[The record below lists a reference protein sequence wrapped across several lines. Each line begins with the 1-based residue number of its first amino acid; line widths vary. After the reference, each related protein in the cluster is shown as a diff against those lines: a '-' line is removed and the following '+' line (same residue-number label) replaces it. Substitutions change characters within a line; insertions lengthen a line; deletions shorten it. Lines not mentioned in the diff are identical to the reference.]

1 MLDLL
6 QRIIQEVN
14 STADHG
20 GALEIIVHRVKKAL
34 RVDVCSVYLVP
45 PGTTELLLMATD
57 GLNPECLYNVR
68 IDFNEGLVGLVAQR
82 AEPINLEDAPSHPR
96 YKYFPQTG
104 EERYR
109 AFLGIPI
116 IQHRKILG
124 VLVVQ
129 QTECR
134 RFDDEQTAFLITL
147 AAQLAGT
154 IIHAELSGELDALR
168 REIDDSDLAIR
179 GIEGAPG
186 VAIGTAWVAYSSA
199 NLSAVPNR
207 APVDIETEVR
217 LFLAAVQSV
226 QSELL
231 RLKERMGQIL
241 PAEERALFDAYIM
254 ILGSDTLTQHT
265 VGRIRA
271 GKWAPA
277 ALRDTIEESAAV
289 FEEMDDTYLR
299 ERGEDIRDLGRRL
312 LLYLEKTPRLSG
324 EGQPSRLVLVG
335 ENVSVAELAD
345 IAPERLTGVISGR
358 GSASSHVAI
367 LARALGIPAVMGAV
381 DLPYGRL
388 DGREVI
394 VDGYSGRVYLE
405 PGPQIRAEYER
416 FQLEEIELSEGLA
429 ELAAKPAITAD
440 GERIP
445 VYVNSGLLADINVAF
460 LAGSDGV
467 GLYRTEFPFMVR
479 DRFPSEQE
487 QTRIYRQV
495 LEAVAPRPV
504 TLRTLDVGGDKILPY
519 FPIKEDNP
527 FLGWRG
533 IRITLDHPEI
543 FLTQMRA
550 MLRANVGL
558 HNLRV
563 MFPMISAVG
572 EVDEALGLVRQA
584 WSELV
589 EEGVPV
595 VEPEIGVMIEVP
607 SAVYLAEKIASRVSF
622 VSVGT
627 NDLVQYLLAVDRN
640 NARVAELYRTMHP
653 AVLLALID
661 VVRGV
666 HAAGKTVGVCG
677 EMASDPA
684 SAILLLGM
692 GMDNLSVTVS
702 GLSRVKWMISN
713 FTRARA
719 AEILDTVIR
728 LEDPIVI
735 RETVNRE
742 LVGAGL
748 GGLMRAGKR

>member
-14 STADHG
+14 SAADHG
-20 GALEIIVHRVKKAL
+20 RALEIIVRRVKRVL
-34 RVDVCSVYLVP
+34 HVDVCSVFLVR
-45 PGTTELLLMATD
+45 PGTSELLLMATD
-57 GLNPECLYNVR
+57 GLNPECLFNVR

-82 AEPINLEDAPSHPR
+82 AEPINLEDAPRHPR

-116 IQHRKILG
+116 VQHRKLLG

-129 QTECR
+129 QREQR
-134 RFDDEQTAFLITL
+134 RFDDEHTAFLITL

-154 IIHAELSGELDALR
+154 IIHAELSGGMDALR
-168 REIDDSDLAIR
+168 LGSDDSDLSIR
-179 GIEGAPG
+179 GVEGAPG
-186 VAIGTAWVAYSSA
+186 VAIGTAWVAYPSA
-199 NLSAVPNR
+199 NLSAVPDR
-207 APVDIETEVR
+207 VPADIKAEVR
-217 LFLAAVQSV
+217 LFQDAVQSV
-226 QSELL
+226 QTELL
-231 RLKERMGQIL
+231 RLKERMGRIL

-254 ILGSDTLTQHT
+254 ILGSDALTQRT
-265 VGRIRA
+265 VEGIRA

-277 ALRDTIEESAAV
+277 ALRDSIAENASV
-289 FEEMDDTYLR
+289 FDEMDDAYLR

-312 LLYLEKTPRLSG
+312 LMYLEKTPRQSG
-324 EGQPSRLVLVG
+324 EGQPSKLVLVG

-345 IAPERLTGVISGR
+345 IDPDRLMGVISGR

-367 LARALGIPAVMGAV
+367 LARALEIPAVMGAV

-394 VDGYSGRVYLE
+394 VDGYTGRIYLE
-405 PGPQIRAEYER
+405 PGAQIRVEYER
-416 FQLEEIELSEGLA
+416 LQREEKELSEGLA
-429 ELAAKPAITAD
+429 ERAAKPAFTPD
-440 GERIP
+440 GERVP

-460 LAGSDGV
+460 MAGSDGV

-479 DRFPSEQE
+479 DRFPGEQE

-495 LEAVAPRPV
+495 LESVAPRPV
-504 TLRTLDVGGDKILPY
+504 TLRTLDVGGDKTLPY
-519 FPIKEDNP
+519 FPIEEDNP

-543 FLTQMRA
+543 FLTQVRA

-558 HNLRV
+558 NNLKV
-563 MFPMISAVG
+563 MFPMISAVS
-572 EVDEALGLVRQA
+572 EVDEALALVRQA

-589 EEGVPV
+589 EEGVEAV
-595 VEPEIGVMIEVP
+595 IPEMGVMIEVP
-607 SAVYLAEKIASRVSF
+607 SAVYMAQTIASRVAF

-640 NARVAELYRTMHP
+640 NAQVADLYRTMHP
-653 AVLLALID
+653 AVLRALID
-661 VVRGV
+661 VVHGA
-666 HAAGKTVGVCG
+666 HAAKRTVGVCG

-702 GLSRVKWMISN
+702 GLSRVKWMISS
-713 FTRARA
+713 FTRARS
-719 AEILDTVIR
+719 AEILESVLK
-728 LEDPIVI
+728 LEDPVMI
-735 RETVNRE
+735 RETLNRE
-742 LVGAGL
+742 LVRAGL
-748 GGLMRAGKR
+748 GGLVRAGKR

>member
-14 STADHG
+14 SAADLG
-20 GALEIIVHRVKKAL
+20 RALDIIVWRVKKAL
-34 RVDVCSVYLVP
+34 HVDVCSVYLVP
-45 PGTTELLLMATD
+45 PGTSELLLMATD
-57 GLNPECLYNVR
+57 GLNPECQFNVR
-68 IDFNEGLVGLVAQR
+68 INFKEGLVGLVAQR
-82 AEPINLEDAPSHPR
+82 AEPINLEDAPRHPR

-116 IQHRKILG
+116 VQHRKLLG

-129 QTECR
+129 QREQR
-134 RFDDEQTAFLITL
+134 RFDDEHTAFLITL

-154 IIHAELSGELDALR
+154 IIHAELSGGMDALQLGS
-168 REIDDSDLAIR
+168 DDSDLSIR
-179 GIEGAPG
+179 GVEGAPG
-186 VAIGTAWVAYSSA
+186 VAIGTAWVAYPSA
-199 NLSAVPNR
+199 NLSAIPDRVP
-207 APVDIETEVR
+207 ADIKAEVR
-217 LFLAAVQSV
+217 LFQDAVQSV

-231 RLKERMGQIL
+231 RLKERMGHIL

-254 ILGSDTLTQHT
+254 ILGSDALTQRT
-265 VGRIRA
+265 VEGIRA

-277 ALRDTIEESAAV
+277 ALRDSIAENAAV
-289 FEEMDDTYLR
+289 FDEMDDAYLR

-312 LLYLEKTPRLSG
+312 LMYLEKTPRQSG
-324 EGQPSRLVLVG
+324 EGQPSKLVLVG

-345 IAPERLTGVISGR
+345 IDPDRLMGVISGR

-367 LARALGIPAVMGAV
+367 LARALEIPAVMGAV

-394 VDGYSGRVYLE
+394 VDGYTGRIYLE
-405 PGPQIRAEYER
+405 PGIQIRREYER
-416 FQLEEIELSEGLA
+416 LQREEKELSEGLA
-429 ELAAKPAITAD
+429 ELAAKPAITPD
-440 GERIP
+440 GERVS

-460 LAGSDGV
+460 LASSDGV

-479 DRFPSEQE
+479 DRFPSEPE

-543 FLTQMRA
+543 FLTQVRA

-558 HNLRV
+558 NNLKV
-563 MFPMISAVG
+563 MFPMISSVS
-572 EVDEALGLVRQA
+572 EVDEALALVRQA

-589 EEGVPV
+589 EEGVEAV
-595 VEPEIGVMIEVP
+595 IPEIGVMIEVP
-607 SAVYLAEKIASRVSF
+607 SAVYMAEKIASRVSF

-627 NDLVQYLLAVDRN
+627 NDLIQYLLAVDRN
-640 NARVAELYRTMHP
+640 NAQVADLYRTMHP

-661 VVRGV
+661 VVHGV
-666 HAAGKTVGVCG
+666 HAAKKTVGVCG

-702 GLSRVKWMISN
+702 GLSRVKWMISS
-713 FTRARA
+713 FTRARS
-719 AEILDTVIR
+719 AEILESVLK
-728 LEDPIVI
+728 LEDPVMI
-735 RETVNRE
+735 RETLNRE
-742 LVGAGL
+742 LVRAGL
-748 GGLMRAGKR
+748 GGLVRAGKR